1 MTLRRMISIA
11 GLSLVLCSFSFWIN
25 AESSLPALKIDD
37 RKPLAISVDIQGRSH
52 PLTLPPEF
60 LKETEDLYGDVYI
73 RDLNGDGIGEVIF
86 PLEGGSVN
94 NCSKVLQYRVVDNSL
109 SELAFKDGS
118 LCNFKVGQGY
128 ITSSYRDGSVWKE
141 YIYRFREGLG
151 KIEVIDS
158 CVGCGEIKREVYNP
172 DGSVARLLVSDNV
185 DFRLRVPLMTSV
197 TSSKAIVFSSPENP
211 NKTNKYLVGGDEIM
225 LLDFFKDDD
234 GEDWVKFRYMGVVVT
249 EGWVKCTDLEYCD
262 GS

>member
-1 MTLRRMISIA
+1 MTFRRMASVI
-11 GLSLVLCSFSFWIN
+11 GLSLALCILSFWIN
-25 AESSLPALKIDD
+25 AESSLPVLRIDA
-37 RKPLAISVDIQGRSH
+37 RKPLAISVYIQGRSQQ
-52 PLTLPPEF
+52 LTLPPKF
-60 LKETEDLYGDVYI
+60 LKDAEDLYGDVYI

-86 PLEGGSVN
+86 PLEGGNVN
-94 NCSKVLQYRVVDNSL
+94 NCSKVLHYRVIDNSL
-109 SELAFKDGS
+109 SELIFDAGD
-118 LCNFKVGQGY
+118 LCNFKIGQDY
-128 ITSSYRDGSVWKE
+128 VISSYRDGSVWKE
-141 YIYRFREGLG
+141 YIYRFREGLA
-151 KIEVIDS
+151 KIEVIDN

-211 NKTNKYLVGGDEIM
+211 KKTKKYLVGGDEIM

-234 GEDWVKFRYMGVVVT
+234 GEDWVKFRYVGVVVT
-249 EGWVKCTDLEYCD
+249 EGWVKCTDLKYCD